1 MVIPVILCGGSGTRL
16 WPLSRAHYP
25 KQFLSLAG
33 ESGRSLLQGTVLRAA
48 RLEGAGPPLIITHQ
62 DHRFLVAE
70 QLREM
75 EAAPEAILLEPMARN
90 TAPAAAVASLWALER
105 HPDALLLILPSDH
118 IVRDEAAFTQ
128 AVEAGVAP
136 ARSGGL
142 VTFGIVPTRP
152 ETGYG
157 YIKAGEPLEGK
168 SGPDGRGPFR
178 IERFVEKP
186 DRETAARYLES
197 GRYLWNSGMFLFRPD
212 AYLDELGRFHPEMLQ
227 WCRKAVEGLTAD
239 LDFHRIPSDAF
250 QSCPSGSMDEVVMER
265 TRRGVVVPAGFPW
278 SDVGSWAAL
287 WEVAERDDRGN
298 AVKGDCLLLD
308 TADSYIHSTGRLVA
322 ALGLRGHVVVETADA
337 VLVAPKERVQEVKEV
352 VRRLRAAGRREVEHH
367 RKVYRPWGSYEELSL
382 GPRFQ
387 VKHIVVKPGA
397 ALSLQMHHHRAE
409 HWVVVRGTARIT
421 RGDETFLLTEN
432 QSTYIPLGVK
442 HRLENPGI
450 IPLELIEVQ
459 SGPYLGEDDIVRF
472 DDHYGRSGGGDGQ
485 G

>member
-25 KQFLSLAG
+25 KQFLALAG
-33 ESGRSLLQGTVLRAA
+33 DAGGSLLQETVRRAA
-48 RLEGAGPPLIITHQ
+48 GLEGAGAPLVITHQ

-75 EAAPEAILLEPMARN
+75 DAAPAAILLEPMGRN
-90 TAPAAAVASLWALER
+90 TAPAAAVASLWALEH

-118 IVRDEAAFTQ
+118 IVRDEAAFAE
-128 AVEAGVAP
+128 AVEAGVPP

-157 YIKAGEPLEGK
+157 YIKAGEPLEEGA
-168 SGPDGRGPFR
+168 RAFR

-212 AYLDELGRFHPEMLQ
+212 AYLDELGRFQPEMLQ
-227 WCRKAVEGLTAD
+227 WCRKAVEGMVED
-239 LDFHRIPSDAF
+239 LDFHRIPQEPFRA
-250 QSCPSGSMDEVVMER
+250 CPSGSMDEVVMER

-287 WEVAERDDRGN
+287 WDVAERDQRGN
-298 AVKGDCLLLD
+298 AVVGDCLLED

-352 VRRLRAAGRREVEHH
+352 VRRLRAAGRRQVEHH

-421 RGDETFLLTEN
+421 KGDETFLLTEN
-432 QSTYIPLGVK
+432 QSTYIPLGVE

-459 SGPYLGEDDIVRF
+459 SGAYLGEDDIVRF